1 MNAPAVS
8 AAPRT
13 AAAPAATAAAPG
25 EPEVVFVIPSL
36 ARMGADFSPIVHA
49 LAAEGVASA
58 VYAPPPSARMED
70 GWDGAHA
77 VDTFRSRFPAGTA
90 LHTQP
95 FDRLRL
101 RPGGVLRTAAQAF
114 RMADRYPDAV
124 FILIGI
130 HPIVFCGPALR
141 LRGRRC
147 IFLVCGLGSMFGGS
161 SVGTR
166 ARARV
171 LLRLYRALLSG
182 PDSRVITHNHEDKAF
197 LARRLRLDPA
207 HITVTGGCGIEPGV
221 FPYLPPTEPAE
232 TKIVYAP
239 MRLLKEKGV
248 WDAVE
253 ASRILRERGV
263 NHELWFSATIDPGNP
278 SSLTD
283 EDVARI
289 GRENPQVRFVGW
301 HPSTLPLYR
310 AAHVVCI
317 PTRYLEGLP
326 TVVLE
331 AAACGRPMVATDN
344 VGCRDFVEDGRNG
357 LMVPGGAPGALA
369 DALGRIL
376 ADPVL
381 AERLRE
387 EAHRHFLA
395 GFTKDEMVRRTLR
408 VLGEL
413 GVNLSGARA

>member
-1 MNAPAVS
+1 
-8 AAPRT
+8 
-13 AAAPAATAAAPG
+13 
-25 EPEVVFVIPSL
+25 VVFVIPSL
-36 ARMGADFSPIVHA
+36 ARMGADFSPIVNA
-49 LAAEGVASA
+49 LADAGVAAA
-58 VYAPPPSARMED
+58 VYAPPPSARMEE

-147 IFLVCGLGSMFGGS
+147 IFLVCGLGSMFGGGS
-161 SVGTR
+161 AAKR
-166 ARARV
+166 AAARV
-171 LLRLYRALLSG
+171 LLLLYRALFSG
-182 PDSRVITHNHEDKAF
+182 PRSRVITHNHEDRAF
-197 LARRLRLDPA
+197 LASRLRLDPA
-207 HITVTGGCGIEPGV
+207 HISVTGGCGIDPGV
-221 FPYLPPTEPAE
+221 FPYLPPTEPAA

-248 WDAVE
+248 WDAVG

-263 NHELWFSATIDPGNP
+263 DHELWFSATIDPGNP

-283 EDVARI
+283 RDVARI

-317 PTRYLEGLP
+317 PTRYREGLP

-331 AAACGRPMVATDN
+331 SAACGRPMVATDN
-344 VGCRDFVEDGRNG
+344 VGCRDFVEDGRTG
-357 LMVPGGAPGALA
+357 LMVPTAAPEALA
-369 DALGRIL
+369 DALERVL
-376 ADPVL
+376 ASPAL

-387 EAHRHFLA
+387 AAHRRFLA
-395 GFTKDEMVRRTLR
+395 GFTKAEMVRRTLR
-408 VLGEL
+408 VVGEL
-413 GVNLSGARA
+413 EAGRPGARA